1 MMTVDLFCPAKVHF
15 LLHISRSKPVSYFVN
30 KYHLDHLH
38 QGHMSHIDYTIFDTQ
53 LNRQLM
59 RWPSMLVFGKLL

>member
-38 QGHMSHIDYTIFDTQ
+38 QGHMPHIDYTILDTQ
-53 LNRQLM
+53 LNRQLT